1 MKNRR
6 KVSRILGIS
15 EAKRRHSRPRDSQ
28 GAHAGAPGG
37 KMRTSLRRIQRAYF
51 FRNRRAGSRAT
62 LVAVRCRRRVHAQL
76 HPCLASTDA
85 WPHLHQGCRSL
96 GLAYTKDAGDP
107 CLASTASDP
116 SPLLSTP
123 SRAPGGRR
131 AAAVARRTVAR
142 TLYKQSC
149 VPKIP
154 RFTPVLPVCV
164 DCLFLRS
171 PSRVPYRTELI
182 PRAPK
187 GRRTRTPHP

>member
-37 KMRTSLRRIQRAYF
+37 KMRTILRRIQRAYF

-85 WPHLHQGCRSL
+85 WPHLHQGCASL
-96 GLAYTKDAGDP
+96 DAGCSRGRDCRRLHLFV
-107 CLASTASDP
+107 CLRHEPGPRFRTRAKVFPHPTT
-116 SPLLSTP
+116 SPRLVVGLVLTRTD
-123 SRAPGGRR
+123 RAH
-131 AAAVARRTVAR
+131 TVAA
-142 TLYKQSC
+142 L
-149 VPKIP
+149 
-154 RFTPVLPVCV
+154 
-164 DCLFLRS
+164 DS
-171 PSRVPYRTELI
+171 PDMPCC
-182 PRAPK
+182 
-187 GRRTRTPHP
+187 